1 MTATRSRGKCQV
13 SGESSSLR
21 AQRLIDR
28 NKNLIVKSNEKKK
41 KDSKRHRASL
51 LELGKRVKRGELD
64 YSKLPKKFQVKK
76 EDVGCGKCRMQGCRS
91 CRGFVLADLYEYLS
105 DAGLL
110 SDVLPLPMEE
120 EEQGDVMEIDDCKH
134 RTPKQQNDA
143 GVKQNES
150 PSVLEQ
156 ATFPDD
162 SNPAS
167 QGSGEVTPVKA
178 AQPVDEHAGKS
189 TPQMQDTLWW
199 NPRDENVVRE
209 VKSCLQVSFAET
221 NSIPSC
227 RERQVEEISSW
238 LNSCVKSC
246 QGNALYLSGVP
257 GTGKTLAASAI
268 VRSTVLGLAES
279 DSNLAPPVA
288 MSINCMRLKTA
299 KDVLQRIIEGF
310 KTAALKTVSG
320 QLDDDPIIQ
329 IPEDHDGTVL
339 AGSWGSLSQQ
349 EHLEK
354 IARAPILTKHE
365 IDTTFTKRRRSSI
378 TESDLVNQTGLIFL
392 ILDEIDGMLEGRYC
406 EEIMGSLLSLA
417 ASQGSRLIIIGIS
430 NSIDLVQRL
439 VRPGAILHRYNMKP
453 KNVVFPT
460 YLREQV
466 SRLIQER
473 LASLPGPVF
482 DNRAIEFCSR
492 KIANGSGDMRRALE
506 AASLAVDFAVKDV
519 VDLPGEEAHGIGSET
534 NRCLIGMKQ
543 MAKSLSKIS
552 GGIGASNEHVK
563 AIRKLPVPQQLI
575 MCTVSAMVGENT
587 HARGLKTKTNSS
599 ETTAPLMGMQWSQPI
614 VSLPV
619 YRNIQG
625 ESKSSK
631 AITLAE
637 IEQGHRQLC
646 SKVGVEK
653 YSPSEFATAIEVL
666 STLGLIQLA
675 KTSKSTDLKR
685 SKVQLKIAEDD
696 VSIALSEIPILKDIL
711 SKKQ

>member
-1 MTATRSRGKCQV
+1 MTATRSRGKG
-13 SGESSSLR
+13 SGDISSLR
-21 AQRLIDR
+21 AQRLLNR
-28 NKNLIVKSNEKKK
+28 NKTLTVKTNVKNKRE
-41 KDSKRHRASL
+41 SKRDRAFL
-51 LELGKRVKRGELD
+51 LELGKRIKRGEMD

-76 EDVGCGKCRMQGCRS
+76 EDVGCGKCRMKGCRS
-91 CRGFVLADLYEYLS
+91 CRGFVLKDLHEYLS

-110 SDVLPLPMEE
+110 SDLVPLPSMEE
-120 EEQGDVMEIDDCKH
+120 EEAECNVMEIDDCEH
-134 RTPKQQNDA
+134 GTPNQQNDA

-150 PSVLEQ
+150 PAVQDQ
-156 ATFPDD
+156 ATCLDD

-167 QGSGEVTPVKA
+167 QGEVTPVKA
-178 AQPVDEHAGKS
+178 SQPVDDNGGKS
-189 TPQMQDTLWW
+189 TPQIQDNLWW
-199 NPRDENVVRE
+199 DPRDESVVRE
-209 VKSCLQVSFAET
+209 VKACLQVSFAET

-238 LNSCVKSC
+238 LDSCVDLC

-268 VRSTVLGLAES
+268 VRETVLRVTES
-279 DSNLAPPVA
+279 DSHLAPPVA
-288 MSINCMRLKTA
+288 LSINCMRLKTA

-329 IPEDHDGTVL
+329 IPEDHEGTVL
-339 AGSWGSLSQQ
+339 AGAWGSLSQQ

-354 IARAPILTKHE
+354 IARAPILTKQE
-365 IDTTFTKRRRSSI
+365 IDSTFTKRRRSSI

-430 NSIDLVQRL
+430 NSIDLIQRL
-439 VRPGAILHRYNMKP
+439 VRPGAVLHRYNMKP

-473 LASLPGPVF
+473 LANLPGPVF

-519 VDLPGEEAHGIGSET
+519 IDLPAEEAYDIGCKT
-534 NRCLIGMKQ
+534 NRYLIGMKQ

-587 HARGLKTKTNSS
+587 HARGLKTKSNSN
-599 ETTAPLMGMQWSQPI
+599 ETTTPLMGMQFNQPI

-625 ESKSSK
+625 ESKSTK